1 MVGVVIE
8 TQSRGENCLNWN
20 YSLAATD
27 RAVDTMNAAVP
38 ARKAVEGKLGHQNRP
53 GTDCCHEEG
62 QLQEFKGPGL
72 TCRS

>member
-27 RAVDTMNAAVP
+27 RAEDTMDAAVP
-38 ARKAVEGKLGHQNRP
+38 ARKTVEGKMRHQSRP
-53 GTDCCHEEG
+53 GTDCCREEG
-62 QLQEFKGPGL
+62 RLGESQGDA
-72 TCRS
+72 